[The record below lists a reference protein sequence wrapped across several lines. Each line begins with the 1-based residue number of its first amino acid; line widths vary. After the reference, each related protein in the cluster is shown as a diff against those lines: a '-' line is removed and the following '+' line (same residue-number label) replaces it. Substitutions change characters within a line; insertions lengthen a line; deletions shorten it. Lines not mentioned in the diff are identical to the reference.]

1 VRIAVTKGAKDENA
15 RRDNIEQFGGKA
27 GDAVDLRR
35 EAGIVAGRGRPLVE
49 ISTRAL
55 TQGWADPTD
64 VPLPRAGMLR
74 DITDSS
80 VMEQVFATRRVT
92 RAGLSASTG
101 ISKPTISDAVRRLEN
116 AGILAETGLQ
126 TGRRG
131 RVATFYELAPTAG
144 WVLAVE
150 LSPDGLSS
158 NSATLDGEVFD
169 DSYRATPD
177 GGSKLSAALRTILGH
192 AQRVAHDRGPLL
204 VLSLSVANAVDQ
216 RNNDIMPLT
225 KSLFPLGMHNTAEIF
240 DTLLGTHL
248 MLDNDVN
255 LAAFAERQAGV
266 ARDVE
271 NFAYFYLGSDLG
283 LAFYVGDQ
291 VIRGAHNVVGAIGKL
306 PVGSGSTTVM
316 QSLIRQGFGR
326 PDGAGLDVK
335 TVRQLLDRASAG
347 DPIAGERINGL
358 CGSLV
363 VPVAAVKAVLDP
375 EIIVLGGQLGRHPYL
390 RKQLTE
396 AAESQLS
403 LDVQL
408 VPGMIEGSGALRGAL
423 KRAIIYGRWQ
433 LLHHRADAPAE
444 LTVG

>member
-1 VRIAVTKGAKDENA
+1 VVAKGAKDENA
-15 RRDNIEQFGGKA
+15 RRENLEQFGGNTA
-27 GDAVDLRR
+27 DAVNLRR
-35 EAGIVAGRGRPLVE
+35 EAGVVAGRGSRLVQ

-55 TQGWADPTD
+55 TQVWADPAD
-64 VPLPRAGMLR
+64 VHLPRAGMLR
-74 DITDSS
+74 DITDGS
-80 VMEQVFATRRVT
+80 VMDEVFAIRRVT

-101 ISKPTISDAVRRLEN
+101 ISKPTISDSVRRLEE
-116 AGILAETGLQ
+116 AGVLTETGQQ

-131 RVATFYELAPTAG
+131 RVATFYELAPAAG
-144 WVLAVE
+144 WVLAIE
-150 LSPDGLSS
+150 LNPDSLSS
-158 NSATLDGEVFD
+158 SSATLAGDIFD
-169 DSYRATPD
+169 DGYRVTPD
-177 GGSKLSAALRTILGH
+177 DAGKLASTLRTVLTQ
-192 AQRVAHDRGPLL
+192 AQRAARDHGPLL
-204 VLSLSVANAVDQ
+204 VLSLSVANPVDQ
-216 RNNDIMPLT
+216 RTNAILPMVN
-225 KSLFPLGMHNTAEIF
+225 SLFPVGMQNTAEIF
-240 DTLLGTHL
+240 DTLGGAHL

-266 ARDVE
+266 AIDVG
-271 NFAYFYLGSDLG
+271 NFAYFYLASDLG

-291 VIRGAHNVVGAIGKL
+291 IIRGAHNIVGAIGKL
-306 PVGSGSTTVM
+306 PVGSGSTTVI

-335 TVRQLLDRASAG
+335 TVRQLLDRANAG

-396 AAESQLS
+396 AVENQLS

-408 VPGMIEGSGALRGAL
+408 VPGMIEGSVSLRGAL
-423 KRAIIYGRWQ
+423 KRAIIYGRRQ
-433 LLHHRADAPAE
+433 LLRHPVQGTAE
-444 LTVG
+444 MTAG